1 MGHRLESVVVVER
14 VEWGASLRPTGRP
27 SSLAGVLGCLTAA
40 CAPTVVV
47 AVIECPFHRTSIG
60 GVVKNERSFHCDRI
74 TTADAGGSPNPELRT
89 QHRRRLYSK
98 RRRVCQAFWQIAGS
112 ARSRPDPG
120 MRNFGRCVSIFLM
133 LLKIPDLCRLRGRGG
148 GGVS

>member
-27 SSLAGVLGCLTAA
+27 SSLAGVLGCLTTA

-60 GVVKNERSFHCDRI
+60 GVVKNERSFRCDRI
-74 TTADAGGSPNPELRT
+74 TTAELGDLQIRNYPSTPSPPIFEASPSLLSILAN
-89 QHRRRLYSK
+89 RRICSVQR
-98 RRRVCQAFWQIAGS
+98 A
-112 ARSRPDPG
+112 DPG
-120 MRNFGRCVSIFLM
+120 ISTL
-133 LLKIPDLCRLRGRGG
+133 PDLMTTG
-148 GGVS
+148 